1 MGGCR
6 CAAPTRGRST
16 ETCPIPGAGACKTC
30 PTSWAGVKLP
40 WRPAGARCRHCPRMP
55 RRKGCGAVGRM
66 KAEGGGRRETSR
78 YFPSVLHF
86 PHENMRLLHP
96 PPFSRQILRFS
107 VSTAASGAAS
117 RVRSVGLQRRLHQT
131 ERIRDRASWEHAAIR
146 PRTSP
151 IISAP
156 GPTRCIS
163 HAQQANASAVG
174 PCCWVHLVRKTI
186 KACAQ
191 PVAQTCWRTPK
202 ATRTIPG
209 CCRSGCMKIRK
220 SRS

>member
-1 MGGCR
+1 M
-6 CAAPTRGRST
+6 PNLLGRST
-16 ETCPIPGAGACKTC
+16 ETCPIPGT
-30 PTSWAGVKLP
+30 GVKLP
-40 WRPAGARCRHCPRMP
+40 WRPAGAHVSYAHL
-55 RRKGCGAVGRM
+55 GCCGNACGVAGSM
-66 KAEGGGRRETSR
+66 KAGGSRRRETSR

-186 KACAQ
+186 KACAP